1 MRDLP
6 LFSALALQEE
16 RLGEIEEIAHKSG
29 IFPLVGVDEAG
40 RGPWAGPVVAA
51 AVIFPA
57 GPLPLALDAL
67 NDSKKLNERVRQSL
81 IQPIYEHALGVGIG
95 RVDASRIDE
104 INILQATFEAM
115 RGAVNI
121 ALKELKLSLKS
132 AGTPTLLVDGR
143 QKIPHLTYPQ
153 RALIK
158 GDARSLHI
166 AAASIIAKT
175 DRDELMCAFDDRY
188 PGYHFSKHKGYGT
201 KAHQRALQA
210 LGPCPIHRFSYRPI
224 REAQETMNTSRQ

>member
-6 LFSALALQEE
+6 LFRELALQEE
-16 RLGEIEEIAHKSG
+16 RLGEIEEIAYKSG

-51 AVIFPA
+51 AVIFPV
-57 GPLPLALDAL
+57 GPLPLALAAL
-67 NDSKKLNERVRQSL
+67 NDSKKLSERTRQNL
-81 IQPIYEHALGVGIG
+81 VQPIYEHALGVGIG
-95 RVDASRIDE
+95 RVDAPRIDE

-115 RGAVNI
+115 RAAVKI
-121 ALKELKLSLKS
+121 ALIEASSKITSEHP
-132 AGTPTLLVDGR
+132 PTLLVDGR
-143 QKIPHLTYPQ
+143 QKIPNLTYPQ

-166 AAASIIAKT
+166 AAASVIAKT
-175 DRDELMCAFDDRY
+175 DRDDLMCRFDERY
-188 PGYHFSKHKGYGT
+188 PGYLFSTHKGYGT

-224 REAQETMNTSRQ
+224 RELQEKMNISSQ